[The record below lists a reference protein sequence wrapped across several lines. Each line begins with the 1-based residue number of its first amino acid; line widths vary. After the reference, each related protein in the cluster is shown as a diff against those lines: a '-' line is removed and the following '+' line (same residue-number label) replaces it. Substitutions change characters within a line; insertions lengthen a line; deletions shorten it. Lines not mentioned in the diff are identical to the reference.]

1 VSSSTFVTR
10 VRSLHLL
17 RIGLVSGGSLV
28 VLSAIGYGV
37 AYAIVGSGVL
47 PNTTVSRRRSMTLRW
62 GGWLAVEERRY
73 ASQGL
78 VADRLTT
85 P

>member
-17 RIGLVSGGSLV
+17 RIGLISGGSLV
-28 VLSAIGYGV
+28 VVSAIGYGV

-47 PNTTVSRRRSMTLRW
+47 PNTTVSGPSFDDVAVGRMARS
-62 GGWLAVEERRY
+62 
-73 ASQGL
+73 
-78 VADRLTT
+78 
-85 P
+85 